1 MVLQTCYTTLTI
13 LHTNPGT
20 DKARGHIGSS
30 LQRKS
35 ESMIYVHK
43 DDNISIVEC
52 QYSRNEPFER
62 FAFTVNDTGLPE
74 ICNLPTEI
82 TTKEDELVSILNTY
96 FSGSCE
102 RTVLSHKLQEL
113 LGLSRNAASM
123 RIARAL
129 RKGILT
135 AEGKTIRAEG
145 CSTQCNNVTLSQ
157 GCVTSVTSDNVLH
170 DVTPVTSVTH
180 VTSVTP
186 PQPVTDV
193 TPLQSDECGGA
204 LIE

>member
-1 MVLQTCYTTLTI
+1 M
-13 LHTNPGT
+13 
-20 DKARGHIGSS
+20 
-30 LQRKS
+30 
-35 ESMIYVHK
+35 
-43 DDNISIVEC
+43 
-52 QYSRNEPFER
+52 
-62 FAFTVNDTGLPE
+62 NDAGLPE

-82 TTKEDELVSILNTY
+82 TTKEDEVVSILHTY

-102 RTVLSHKLQEL
+102 RAVLSHKLEEL

-129 RKGILT
+129 RKGTLT

-170 DVTPVTSVTH
+170 DVTPVTSVT
-180 VTSVTP
+180 P

-193 TPLQSDECGGA
+193 TPLRRDNIRPISQASPFDDDDVQYNYSEPYDDDDCPF
-204 LIE
+204 